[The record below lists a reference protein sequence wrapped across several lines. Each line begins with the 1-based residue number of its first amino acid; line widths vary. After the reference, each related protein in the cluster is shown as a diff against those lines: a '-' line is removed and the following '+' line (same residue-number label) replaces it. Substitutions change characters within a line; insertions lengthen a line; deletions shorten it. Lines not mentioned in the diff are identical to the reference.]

1 MKPEKIGKIQFETT
15 PLKRNV
21 FSGFLGL
28 GSFFFLNRFLLFPSF
43 DILHEL
49 ARQEVKVV
57 QRRKRRRRCQFSIA
71 FPSLRSVTFARRNK
85 TNKKQTKNKRSSHQS
100 RKVKLGTKK
109 KLSFRSGVNVPPKT
123 AALVMDRDV
132 PFTSCSRSVSSQ

>member
-71 FPSLRSVTFARRNK
+71 FPSLRSVTFARRKKNKQK
-85 TNKKQTKNKRSSHQS
+85 TNKKQTILTPEQEGKTRY
-100 RKVKLGTKK
+100 KK
-109 KLSFRSGVNVPPKT
+109 KTQFPLGCER
-123 AALVMDRDV
+123 AAENGR
-132 PFTSCSRSVSSQ
+132 VSYGS